1 MTRPV
6 SFIATALLVVGCE
19 PHTADLGL
27 WDGDAPVLVR
37 SYIAPEDRPQT
48 PEARRALHEA
58 GRAALMETEDIFQ
71 TAASW
76 AEADRRLRVLIDQQ
90 EGPLYRRRF
99 EEAAAARMLRLDGL
113 QRSDAPEALETSG
126 HYAQMLVRHGSPD
139 TPLLADAISRL
150 VRHRSPDTPLLA
162 DAISRLDG
170 HWSADRVAEVASG
183 ALRAAEAYAARGE
196 TCHDCRSGDASSP
209 TPSEVVATS
218 ASQGTFGAE
227 VAQAVR
233 RLQALAARS

>member
-1 MTRPV
+1 M
-6 SFIATALLVVGCE
+6 S
-19 PHTADLGL
+19 
-27 WDGDAPVLVR
+27 APN
-37 SYIAPEDRPQT
+37 IAPEDRPQT

-90 EGPLYRRRF
+90 EDPLYRRRF
-99 EEAAAARMLRLDGL
+99 EEAAAAQMLRLDGL
-113 QRSDAPEALETSG
+113 QRSDAPEALETTG
-126 HYAQMLVRHGSPD
+126 HYAQM
-139 TPLLADAISRL
+139 L

-162 DAISRLDG
+162 DATSRLDG
-170 HWSADRVAEVASG
+170 RWSADRVAEVASG

-218 ASQGTFGAE
+218 ASQGTFDAE
-227 VAQAVR
+227 VTEAVR

>member
-1 MTRPV
+1 MPINLAWHVLSLSSLPPSSSSGANLTPPT
-6 SFIATALLVVGCE
+6 SASGTETPLSLS
-19 PHTADLGL
+19 
-27 WDGDAPVLVR
+27 APN
-37 SYIAPEDRPQT
+37 IAPEDRPQT

-90 EGPLYRRRF
+90 EDPLYRRRF
-99 EEAAAARMLRLDGL
+99 EEAAAAQMLRLDGL
-113 QRSDAPEALETSG
+113 QRSDAPEALETTG
-126 HYAQMLVRHGSPD
+126 HYAQM
-139 TPLLADAISRL
+139 L

-162 DAISRLDG
+162 DATSRLDG
-170 HWSADRVAEVASG
+170 RWSADRVAEVASG

-218 ASQGTFGAE
+218 ASQGTFDAE
-227 VAQAVR
+227 VTEAVR